1 LTLKNAEIQP
11 PENHNTAEKKDS
23 TVKRMAA
30 MISRL
35 IIPFSFAVLVVI
47 HTILESSQAF
57 LSAVIL
63 TTNRRPHFTYLS
75 ATNNNANDEQE
86 DANIKN
92 GSLSLNTADVTA
104 LDVVVACM
112 DGLSN
117 NDTPWA
123 NAGLEI
129 CFEYSSDRNR
139 AAQGGS
145 LDDFITYASN
155 PTFSAMVNAKEYSV
169 EKVGAYIPGTMTRGA
184 MQTVLIKVQSLKGE
198 ERSFLW

>member
-1 LTLKNAEIQP
+1 
-11 PENHNTAEKKDS
+11 
-23 TVKRMAA
+23 MAK
-30 MISRL
+30 L
-35 IIPFSFAVLVVI
+35 IIPFSFAVLVI
-47 HTILESSQAF
+47 HTILLVSTAQAF

-63 TTNRRPHFTYLS
+63 ETNRRPHSSYLMS
-75 ATNNNANDEQE
+75 TTNANDEQE
-86 DANIKN
+86 DANINK
-92 GSLSLNTADVTA
+92 SSSSLNTAYVTA
-104 LDVVVACM
+104 RDVVVACM
-112 DGLSN
+112 DGLSK
-117 NDTPWA
+117 NDSPWA

-129 CFEYSSDRNR
+129 CWEYSSDRNR